1 MTVLSEHRVFS
12 FFQMSGQAVICAG
25 LLRGIKLSL
34 RFKNYQHLH
43 AICLMK
49 RSTPPACLFGWFLN
63 ALVNNKTDLWRF
75 YVLPHSR
82 QSEETMTSVSAG
94 LTTPAICTRVSN
106 AFQCLSIYPP
116 PSPPPPKKAKKDV
129 FFSTL
134 MQEEGKKSAYF
145 L

>member
-1 MTVLSEHRVFS
+1 MTVLSEHRVFR
-12 FFQMSGQAVICAG
+12 FFQMSGQAVICTG

-34 RFKNYQHLH
+34 RFENYQHLH

-49 RSTPPACLFGWFLN
+49 RSTPPVCLFVWFPN
-63 ALVNNKTDLWRF
+63 ALVNNKAISRTGAKTDVWRF
-75 YVLPHSR
+75 YLLPHSR
-82 QSEETMTSVSAG
+82 QSGETMTSVSAG

-116 PSPPPPKKAKKDV
+116 PPPLKKQKKT

-134 MQEEGKKSAYF
+134 MQEERK
-145 L
+145 